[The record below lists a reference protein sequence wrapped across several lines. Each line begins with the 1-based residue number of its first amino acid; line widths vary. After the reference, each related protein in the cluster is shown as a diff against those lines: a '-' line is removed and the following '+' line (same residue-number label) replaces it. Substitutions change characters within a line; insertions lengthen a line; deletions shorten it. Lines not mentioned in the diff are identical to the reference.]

1 MNYATPEAIE
11 AARRIDLY
19 TYLHE
24 REPQELVKCGN
35 AVYCTR
41 THDSLKISRG
51 KWFWWS
57 HGIGGHTALDYLI
70 RVRGMRLPD
79 AVEILAGT
87 TCAVLPPPRAAPP
100 QPEKRLL
107 QLPHNDSCDRVK
119 RYLTGRGLDA
129 EIVDRMISE
138 GRIAEEKDHGFAL
151 FYGFD
156 EQGKPRQC
164 SARATDGT
172 AVKRDVAGSDRRFGF
187 CLEAEVP
194 CRKVWV
200 FESAIDLLSFAT
212 LMKQAGNDY
221 RQEHLLSLSGV
232 YKPPED
238 IRQAKVPMALSH
250 FLVKHPD
257 VMQVELCLDNDSTGR
272 AAAIGIRAA
281 LGESVKTVRTHLP
294 PAGKDYNDYLRLKLQ
309 RKVDLERRSHDER

>member
-1 MNYATPEAIE
+1 M
-11 AARRIDLY
+11 
-19 TYLHE
+19 
-24 REPQELVKCGN
+24 VKCGN
-35 AVYCTR
+35 GVYCTR

-100 QPEKRLL
+100 QPEKRLM
-107 QLPHNDSCDRVK
+107 QLPHNDSCDRVR

-129 EIVDRMISE
+129 EIVDRMIAE

-156 EQGKPRQC
+156 EREKPRQC

-212 LMKQAGNDY
+212 LMKQAGTSALPVRRVQATGGHPAGKSSDGVVA
-221 RQEHLLSLSGV
+221 LLGEASGCHAGGSLSGQRQHRTGGSNRN
-232 YKPPED
+232 PCGARR
-238 IRQAKVPMALSH
+238 IRQDR
-250 FLVKHPD
+250 PD
-257 VMQVELCLDNDSTGR
+257 ASATCRKG
-272 AAAIGIRAA
+272 
-281 LGESVKTVRTHLP
+281 
-294 PAGKDYNDYLRLKLQ
+294 LQ
-309 RKVDLERRSHDER
+309 RLFAVEIAKKG

>member
-35 AVYCTR
+35 GVYCTR

-79 AVEILAGT
+79 AVEILAGI

-100 QPEKRLL
+100 QPEKRLM
-107 QLPHNDSCDRVK
+107 QLPHNDSCDRVR

-129 EIVDRMISE
+129 EIVDRMIAE
-138 GRIAEEKDHGFAL
+138 GRIAEAKDHGFAL
-151 FYGFD
+151 
-156 EQGKPRQC
+156 P
-164 SARATDGT
+164 
-172 AVKRDVAGSDRRFGF
+172 
-187 CLEAEVP
+187 
-194 CRKVWV
+194 
-200 FESAIDLLSFAT
+200 LLW
-212 LMKQAGNDY
+212 
-221 RQEHLLSLSGV
+221 
-232 YKPPED
+232 
-238 IRQAKVPMALSH
+238 
-250 FLVKHPD
+250 
-257 VMQVELCLDNDSTGR
+257 
-272 AAAIGIRAA
+272 
-281 LGESVKTVRTHLP
+281 
-294 PAGKDYNDYLRLKLQ
+294 
-309 RKVDLERRSHDER
+309 

>member
-19 TYLHE
+19 SYLHE

-35 AVYCTR
+35 GVYCTR

-100 QPEKRLL
+100 PPEKRLM
-107 QLPHNDSCDRVK
+107 QLPHNDSCDRVR

-129 EIVDRMISE
+129 EIVDCMIAE
-138 GRIAEEKDHGFAL
+138 GRRKTTDSPCFTAL
-151 FYGFD
+151 
-156 EQGKPRQC
+156 
-164 SARATDGT
+164 T
-172 AVKRDVAGSDRRFGF
+172 RR
-187 CLEAEVP
+187 
-194 CRKVWV
+194 
-200 FESAIDLLSFAT
+200 ESPVNA
-212 LMKQAGNDY
+212 
-221 RQEHLLSLSGV
+221 RQERRTEPPSSGMLQEV
-232 YKPPED
+232 TAD
-238 IRQAKVPMALSH
+238 SAFVWRQRFLAGRYGCLRVPLICFPS
-250 FLVKHPD
+250 P
-257 VMQVELCLDNDSTGR
+257 R
-272 AAAIGIRAA
+272 
-281 LGESVKTVRTHLP
+281 
-294 PAGKDYNDYLRLKLQ
+294 
-309 RKVDLERRSHDER
+309 

>member
-35 AVYCTR
+35 GVYCTR

-87 TCAVLPPPRAAPP
+87 TCAMLPPRAAPP
-100 QPEKRLL
+100 QPEKRLM
-107 QLPHNDSCDRVK
+107 QLPHNDSCDRVR

-129 EIVDRMISE
+129 EIVDRMISD

-221 RQEHLLSLSGV
+221 RREHLLSLSGV

-257 VMQVELCLDNDSTGR
+257 VMQVDLCLDNDSTGR

-281 LGESVKTVRTHLP
+281 LGESVRTVRTHLP

-309 RKVDLERRSHDER
+309 RKVDLERRICDGR